1 MKKLSFLVMM
11 CSFFAATSV
20 FGQSPWSGSSLNG
33 NTYRNGNVGI
43 GQSSPSALLHIT
55 SVVPRAGSSYATNL
69 RLEVESTSPI
79 TSYFW
84 DINSGVSLDFA
95 SGMST
100 ANMTSRMSIGTNV
113 LTYKGNTLNV
123 VLGEYQAAVGSQNA
137 PSGSLGQYLAFGANA
152 LSGGWQFTGNSTNNG
167 GAIIQGDDKGNLF
180 FITRATAA
188 SNTMTPTQTANN
200 VRLFVSG
207 DGKVGIGTS
216 TPTAKLHVAD
226 GNLFVSNG
234 NLSIATGN
242 ATIYGGDLTI
252 ANGKIV
258 LVDGLNNELALYND
272 GRIHAREIEVNL
284 DVIPD
289 YVFADDYELMPLAEL
304 QKFTDLNHHLP
315 NIKSAEEYE
324 AYGRI
329 PLKELSL
336 KLLEKVEELTLYT
349 LEQEA
354 EIEALKAANEEIEI
368 LKKQMVEMQNML
380 KLLTESNQK

>member
-137 PSGSLGQYLAFGANA
+137 PSGSLGQYFAFGANA
-152 LSGGWQFTGNSTNNG
+152 LSGGWQFTGNSSNNG

-180 FITRATAA
+180 FITRGIST
-188 SNTMTPTQTANN
+188 SGNTMTPTQTADN
-200 VRLFVSG
+200 VRLRIHS
-207 DGKVGIGTS
+207 
-216 TPTAKLHVAD
+216 
-226 GNLFVSNG
+226 
-234 NLSIATGN
+234 
-242 ATIYGGDLTI
+242 
-252 ANGKIV
+252 NGKISIGTGNTTN
-258 LVDGLNNELALYND
+258 DINEDND
-272 GRIHAREIEVNL
+272 EYLLFVKGGTLSEEVT
-284 DVIPD
+284 VRAGWAD
-289 YVFADDYELMPLAEL
+289 YVFNENYTLLPLE
-304 QKFTDLNHHLP
+304 QVETFINTNGHLP
-315 NIKSAEEYE
+315 NTPSAADLNGTVKLGEATVKQQEKIEEIYLHLIE
-324 AYGRI
+324 LNKRMKALEVENAE
-329 PLKELSL
+329 LK
-336 KLLEKVEELTLYT
+336 K
-349 LEQEA
+349 
-354 EIEALKAANEEIEI
+354 EIEALKN
-368 LKKQMVEMQNML
+368 
-380 KLLTESNQK
+380 